1 MKKVLWM
8 TIVMLCMTLSVTAQT
23 VKVDK
28 LSKVTLGSR
37 VNLTMDFSKATIHDR
52 SEAEFAKY
60 EKDWEEDK
68 PSIIEKFRA
77 AANFNLD
84 KELKLG
90 FYEDADY
97 QMTVTVKTITTKGF
111 MICDAVM
118 TDKSGQEFF
127 KVENLKGTSDSFFT
141 PGTKLARIKFW
152 AALTGGALG
161 TIMKDRL

>member
-77 AANFNLD
+77 AANFKLD

-141 PGTKLARIKFW
+141 PGTI
-152 AALTGGALG
+152 
-161 TIMKDRL
+161 

>member
-1 MKKVLWM
+1 
-8 TIVMLCMTLSVTAQT
+8 
-23 VKVDK
+23 
-28 LSKVTLGSR
+28 
-37 VNLTMDFSKATIHDR
+37 
-52 SEAEFAKY
+52 
-60 EKDWEEDK
+60 
-68 PSIIEKFRA
+68 
-77 AANFNLD
+77 
-84 KELKLG
+84 
-90 FYEDADY
+90 
-97 QMTVTVKTITTKGF
+97 

>member
-8 TIVMLCMTLSVTAQT
+8 TIVMLCMTLTVTAQT

-37 VNLTMDFSKATIHDR
+37 VNLTMDFSKAAIHDR

-77 AANFNLD
+77 AANFKLD